1 DMEMWA
7 RYFMDQFEEKMKSL
21 GIPVRRIVAA
31 PSPLDTW
38 YWRVYVRGYPAST
51 FNFRWC
57 VDLLK
62 VEPTMRALKELREY
76 ILVVGSRDEE
86 SAARAK
92 SMQVRF
98 GKCMREGSC
107 LGAYFTVNN
116 DIPKIAPIRFW
127 SLEDVW
133 RFLNAERD
141 FKVEPLRMLYL
152 FNGNLGVRYGCW
164 HCTLVKRQWG
174 NYLKDHYLY
183 VEAVRVIYRAVSDM
197 KELRIPKEGGYS
209 RLGPL
214 NALGRSII
222 FNTVKVAEEL
232 AGSKV
237 FYGLDVEVRH
247 RDRRLTLRDLFYYE
261 DPQVAD
267 DIISSLDPTERRV
280 PILSLRV
287 LKSNSGWR
295 KAVEKLEINIAKKN
309 IEEIIRKRLLE
320 ILKKLE

>member
-1 DMEMWA
+1 
-7 RYFMDQFEEKMKSL
+7 
-21 GIPVRRIVAA
+21 
-31 PSPLDTW
+31 
-38 YWRVYVRGYPAST
+38 
-51 FNFRWC
+51 
-57 VDLLK
+57 
-62 VEPTMRALKELREY
+62 
-76 ILVVGSRDEE
+76 
-86 SAARAK
+86 
-92 SMQVRF
+92 
-98 GKCMREGSC
+98 MREGSC

-152 FNGNLGVRYGCW
+152 FNGNLGVRYGCGQ
-164 HCTLVKRQWG
+164 CTLVKRQWG

-183 VEAVRVIYRAVSDM
+183 VEAVRVMYRAVSDM

-222 FNTVKVAEEL
+222 FNAVKIAEEL

-247 RDRRLTLRDLFYYE
+247 RDRKLTLRDLFYYE
-261 DPQVAD
+261 DPQVTD
-267 DIISSLDPTERRV
+267 NIISGLDPTERRV
-280 PILSLRV
+280 PILRLRV
-287 LKSNSGWR
+287 LKSNIGWQ
-295 KAVEKLEINIAKKN
+295 KAIRKLEANIVKKN
-309 IEEIIRKRLLE
+309 VEEIVKKKLLE
-320 ILKKLE
+320 IIKDLR